1 MRDGTPDSQ
10 PRKPQRHS
18 RKKAFLRGR
27 RVRKLLIEVAVAVV
41 LLIVFFLF
49 LRYLTQ
55 EPAASEES
63 GAYSVDVSS

>member
-1 MRDGTPDSQ
+1 
-10 PRKPQRHS
+10 
-18 RKKAFLRGR
+18 
-27 RVRKLLIEVAVAVV
+27 VRKLLIEVAVAVV

-63 GAYSVDVSS
+63 GAYSVDASS